1 MVLIRV
7 ATRKPR
13 PFQGTWFL
21 FFHDLSI
28 KYKNFGGMHMLDIKV
43 LRNDTEM
50 VKKKVA
56 QRGMEP
62 VLIDDILRLDKERR
76 ALISETEELKSRR
89 NKVSQE
95 IAVKK
100 KNKEDAEDVIKEMRD
115 VGEEIKQ
122 IDARLNEVKEK
133 IHDEMSGI
141 PNWIHD
147 DVPEGEDDT
156 ENVEVRR
163 TGEIREFEIGR
174 AHV

>member
-21 FFHDLSI
+21 FFPDLSI

-76 ALISETEELKSRR
+76 ALISETEELKNRR

-100 KNKEDAEDVIKEMRD
+100 KNKEDTEDVIKEMRD
-115 VGEEIKQ
+115 VGERSKEIGQPLKA
-122 IDARLNEVKEK
+122 IRRHH
-133 IHDEMSGI
+133 HDKTSRS
-141 PNWIHD
+141 PNLSHA
-147 DVPEGEDDT
+147 DVPEAQDDP
-156 ENVEVRR
+156 ENL
-163 TGEIREFEIGR
+163 
-174 AHV
+174 